1 MTSLFVLLL
10 FLDVKFVTSYGENME
25 YFNNAARSLR
35 ILANGLQ
42 PIIMGVMLR
51 EDINNQFL
59 KH

>member
-10 FLDVKFVTSYGENME
+10 SLDVIFVTSFGENME

-35 ILANGLQ
+35 ILANDLEL
-42 PIIMGVMLR
+42 IIMGILLR
-51 EDINNQFL
+51 EDINYQFL